1 MTCSRCGSPHAETTE
16 FCTTCGTT
24 LVAPPASDD
33 ATPASANTFDE
44 VDLVGQIVD
53 GKYLVEATLAST
65 SRVMVYRA
73 SRLGVG
79 GDVLLKV
86 LRGRWVVVD
95 PGIVERFRREVQ
107 AIAHLQHPNVAAMHD
122 SGFSADGLLYTVSE
136 MIEGQSIRARIDG
149 SGSVPAADAVEITRQ
164 VASALDEAHRC
175 NIIHRNLKPENVF
188 VDGSGAD
195 LRVKV
200 VDFGLATLR
209 NVALAVKG
217 SSASRA
223 GGTDAAY
230 LPPELSWG
238 EEPDA
243 RSDVYGLGLL
253 AHEMLTGVP
262 LGAAKVTPL
271 KASVEAVLR
280 RALEPKRADRPP
292 STGAF
297 AHLLAAAVDEK
308 QSEPEVEVQTATQP
322 VLPMFTTTASPR
334 LRIAPMFVA
343 AVAIIVMFGLSV
355 GALAFHFAGSKTK
368 QLILAEINRGNL
380 AKATGASAYDLFQKS
395 KDGDLSA
402 AEKAEIAAT
411 AAAALEK
418 RGEQILDRLKTNSR
432 ESEDDWEEAVR
443 VYGWLN
449 EMRPD
454 AKFEARIRFAEARL
468 NFMRREYDL
477 AAVNFQRSVDAE
489 PTWALALNG
498 LGRTKARL
506 GDVGGAIAC
515 YRRATESDPAW
526 IYPWLNLAVAS
537 IGAKDYTTAEVAL
550 RHGLEIYPARS
561 TTRFALG
568 RTLERTGRACE
579 AMAEYRIALE
589 HSKEGERPIF
599 NPEALQKKIERLA
612 ASAHCS

>member
-1 MTCSRCGSPHAETTE
+1 M
-16 FCTTCGTT
+16 
-24 LVAPPASDD
+24 
-33 ATPASANTFDE
+33 PASANAFDE

-53 GKYLVEATLAST
+53 GKYRVEATHAST
-65 SRVMVYRA
+65 PRVMVYQA

-79 GDVLLKV
+79 GAVVLKV

-107 AIAHLQHPNVAAMHD
+107 AIAHLQHPNVAAMYD

-136 MIEGQSIRARIDG
+136 MIEGQSVRARIDG
-149 SGSVPAADAVEITRQ
+149 HGTVPVADAVEIARQ

-175 NIIHRNLKPENVF
+175 NVIHRNLKPENVF
-188 VDGSGAD
+188 VDGSGD
-195 LRVKV
+195 GLRVKV

-217 SSASRA
+217 SAANRA
-223 GGTDAAY
+223 GGADSAY
-230 LPPELSWG
+230 LPPELAWG

-253 AHEMLTGVP
+253 VHEMLTGAP
-262 LGAAKVTPL
+262 LGAAKTVPL
-271 KASVEAVLR
+271 RPAVEKLLR

-292 STGAF
+292 TTGAF
-297 AHLLAAAVDEK
+297 AHLLESAVNDTTV
-308 QSEPEVEVQTATQP
+308 EPVAEPQAVAQP
-322 VLPMFTTTASPR
+322 VLPMFTTTAGPR

-343 AVAIIVMFGLSV
+343 AVAVIVMFGLSAA
-355 GALAFHFAGSKTK
+355 ALAFHLVGSKTK
-368 QLILAEINRGNL
+368 QAILAEIRRGNL
-380 AKATGASAYDLFQKS
+380 AKATGGSAYDLFLSS
-395 KDGDLSA
+395 KDRDLSA
-402 AEKAEIAAT
+402 GEKAEIAAT
-411 AAAALEK
+411 AAAALEQ

-443 VYGWLN
+443 VYTWLN
-449 EMRPD
+449 ELQPG
-454 AKFEARIRFAEARL
+454 AQHEARIRFAEGRL
-468 NFMRREYDL
+468 NFMRREYES
-477 AAVNFQRSVDAE
+477 AATNFQAAVDAE
-489 PTWALALNG
+489 PAWALALNG

-506 GDVGGAIAC
+506 GDVSGAIAC
-515 YRRATESDPAW
+515 YRRATESEPAW

-537 IGAKDYTTAEVAL
+537 IGARDYATAEVAL

-589 HSKEGERPIF
+589 HSGEGERPVF
-599 NPEALQKKIERLA
+599 NPEALQRKIERLA